1 MKPIKSMTIRMSA
14 EQAEELDTIA
24 AVDGQPVSQVIRLAI
39 AKHIEKR
46 KREGSFQASLRKRI
60 ERDQRMLI
68 RAKKREQPQN
78 RGSRTGTSRSVT

>member
-46 KREGSFQASLRKRI
+46 KSEGSFQDSLRRRI
-60 ERDQRMLI
+60 ERDRRMLI
-68 RAKKREQPQN
+68 KAKKREQSPD
-78 RGSRTGTSRSVT
+78 